1 MNVGISRSIRKTS
14 FPPFINFLMLFVMLC
29 CAWKHIHAD
38 RKCSPPRSKWGP
50 CWNGHTRPSP
60 PSLISRL
67 WSRSPSVIRALGYTE
82 ENSHW
87 RMAAYNRF
95 YGCCFRCEA
104 SWSDGWLSEGFY
116 TALLCSD
123 TNCTSSFPVQA
134 DSFLLPSVPVAQA
147 AKETNGNSAVKYY
160 GNTIK
165 MRWDIFFFFY
175 L

>member
-1 MNVGISRSIRKTS
+1 
-14 FPPFINFLMLFVMLC
+14 MLC

-67 WSRSPSVIRALGYTE
+67 RSRSSSVIRALGCTE
-82 ENSHW
+82 ENRHW

-104 SWSDGWLSEGFY
+104 SRSDGWLSEGFY

-134 DSFLLPSVPVAQA
+134 DSFFTALCPSSSGR
-147 AKETNGNSAVKYY
+147 KEDKRQQCSKILWKYY
-160 GNTIK
+160 QNEV
-165 MRWDIFFFFY
+165 RY
-175 L
+175 LFLLSLAVFESCKLWKCNDLHSLL